1 MFQRRPSPA
10 ATACPGVRRPRRP
23 RPARSLRS
31 GLVAVLAGATLVVT
45 AAPALAVPPPPP
57 NPTDTEIG
65 TARSQQDAAAAEVG
79 RIAGLVTAA
88 EAELERLGIQ
98 AEAAGTAY
106 EIANEALRAAQA
118 EADRAAVLLQQAA
131 DAVAAAQVRI
141 ADFSRDSYMSGSALS
156 GAAAL
161 LDAQGPS
168 QLIERAAML
177 EYVGADKVDVLAA
190 METARI
196 AQAAAESEARAAR
209 DESAAAEEVAEAAKA
224 EAEAQVAVQQGAKAE
239 IEAQKA
245 VYEEQFEDANIELLR
260 LQGARDAHRAW
271 EQQKAAEEAAQR
283 AAAERAAAEAA
294 AAAAA
299 ARNRADSSGSSGSS
313 GGSGKAPSRGP
324 SGGGGGVS
332 SGGTYVQ
339 PTSGRVSS
347 CFGRRWGTFHG
358 GVDIAAPIG
367 TPVYAAHSGVVQRA
381 GTATGFGYAVYILG
395 DDGYV
400 TVYGHVHRYFVRPG
414 ERVRAGEQI
423 AEVGNRGQSTGPHL
437 HFEAHPRGVLHG
449 GQVDPVDWL
458 AARGIHLG
466 AC

>member
-1 MFQRRPSPA
+1 MFQRRPSSP
-10 ATACPGVRRPRRP
+10 ATALRGTRRP
-23 RPARSLRS
+23 RPVRSLRT
-31 GLVAVLAGATLVVT
+31 GLVAVLAGAALVVT

-57 NPTDTEIG
+57 NPTDSEIG
-65 TARSQQDAAAAEVG
+65 AARSQQDDAAAEVG
-79 RIAGLVTAA
+79 RIAGLVAAA
-88 EAELERLGIQ
+88 ETELHRVSIQ

-106 EIANEALRAAQA
+106 EIANEELQAAQA
-118 EADRAAVLLQQAA
+118 RADEAAELLQEAA

-141 ADFSRDSYMSGSALS
+141 AAFSRDSYMTGSALS

-161 LDAQGPS
+161 LDAEGPS

-177 EYVGADKVDVLAA
+177 EYVGADKVDVLAE

-196 AQAAAESEARAAR
+196 AQAAAEAEARAAR
-209 DESAAAEEVAEAAKA
+209 DETAAAAEVAEAAKA
-224 EAEAQVAVQQGAKAE
+224 EADAQVAVQQGAKAE

-245 VYEEQFEDANIELLR
+245 VYEQQFEAANIELLR
-260 LQGARDAHRAW
+260 LQGARDAHQAW
-271 EQQKAAEEAAQR
+271 AQQKAAEEAAQR

-294 AAAAA
+294 AAAEAV
-299 ARNRADSSGSSGSS
+299 RNGS
-313 GGSGKAPSRGP
+313 GGSGGAPPRG
-324 SGGGGGVS
+324 SGGGVS
-332 SGGTYVQ
+332 SGSYVQ

-347 CFGRRWGTFHG
+347 CYGRRWGTFHG

-367 TPVYAAHSGVVQRA
+367 TPVYAAHSGVVRRA
-381 GTATGFGYAVYILG
+381 GTATGFGYAVYIRG

-400 TVYGHVHRYFVRPG
+400 TVYGHVNRYFVQAG

-437 HFEAHPRGVLHG
+437 HFEAHPNGVMHG

-458 AARGIHLG
+458 DARGIHLG

>member
-1 MFQRRPSPA
+1 
-10 ATACPGVRRPRRP
+10 V
-23 RPARSLRS
+23 
-31 GLVAVLAGATLVVT
+31 LVAVLAGAALVAT
-45 AAPALAVPPPPP
+45 ATPALAVPPPPP
-57 NPTDTEIG
+57 NPTDGEIG

-106 EIANEALRAAQA
+106 EVANEALQVAQA
-118 EADRAAVLLQQAA
+118 EADRAAVQLQQAA

-141 ADFSRDSYMSGSALS
+141 AHFSRDSYMSGSTLS

-177 EYVGADKVDVLAA
+177 EYVAADKVDVLAE

-196 AQAAAESEARAAR
+196 AQAAAESAARAAR
-209 DESAAAEEVAEAAKA
+209 DESAAAEEAAEAAKS
-224 EAEAQVAVQQGAKAE
+224 EADAKVAVQQGAKAE
-239 IEAQKA
+239 VEAQKA
-245 VYEEQFEDANIELLR
+245 VYEEQFEAANIELLR
-260 LQGARDAHRAW
+260 LQGARNAHQAW
-271 EQQKAAEEAAQR
+271 QQQKAAEEAAQR

-299 ARNRADSSGSSGSS
+299 ARNSS
-313 GGSGKAPSRGP
+313 GGSGEPPARGP
-324 SGGGGGVS
+324 SGAGVS
-332 SGGTYVQ
+332 SGPYVK

-347 CFGRRWGTFHG
+347 CYGQRWGAFHG

-367 TPVYAAHSGVVQRA
+367 TPVYSAHSGVVQRA

-400 TVYGHVHRYFVRPG
+400 TVYGHVNRYFVRPG
-414 ERVRAGEQI
+414 ERVRAGEEI
-423 AEVGNRGQSTGPHL
+423 AEVGNRGESTGPHL
-437 HFEAHPRGVLHG
+437 HFETHPNGVMHG

-458 AARGIHLG
+458 AARGIQLG

>member
-1 MFQRRPSPA
+1 MFQRRPSS
-10 ATACPGVRRPRRP
+10 ATTVRPGARRPRRP

-31 GLVAVLAGATLVVT
+31 GLVAVLAGAALVAT

-57 NPTDTEIG
+57 NPTDGEIG
-65 TARSQQDAAAAEVG
+65 AARSQQDAAAAEVG

-106 EIANEALRAAQA
+106 EVADEALRAAQA
-118 EADRAAVLLQQAA
+118 EADRAAALLRQAA

-141 ADFSRDSYMSGSALS
+141 AAFSRDSYMSGSTLS

-177 EYVGADKVDVLAA
+177 EYVAADKVDVLAA

-209 DESAAAEEVAEAAKA
+209 DEKAAAEETAEAAKS
-224 EAEAQVAVQQGAKAE
+224 EADAQVAVQQGAKAE

-245 VYEEQFEDANIELLR
+245 VYEEQFDAANIELLR
-260 LQGARDAHRAW
+260 LQGARNAHRAW
-271 EQQKAAEEAAQR
+271 EQQKAAEEAALR

-299 ARNRADSSGSSGSS
+299 ARNNSSG
-313 GGSGKAPSRGP
+313 APSRG
-324 SGGGGGVS
+324 SGGGVS
-332 SGGTYVQ
+332 SGSYVR

-347 CFGRRWGTFHG
+347 CFGRRWGAFHG

-367 TPVYAAHSGVVQRA
+367 TPVYSAHSGVVQRA

-400 TVYGHVHRYFVRPG
+400 TVYGHVNRYFVRAG
-414 ERVRAGEQI
+414 ERVRAGEEI

-437 HFEAHPRGVLHG
+437 HFEAHPRGVMHG

-458 AARGIHLG
+458 DARGIHLG

>member
-10 ATACPGVRRPRRP
+10 TTVRPGARRTRS
-23 RPARSLRS
+23 ARSLRS
-31 GLVAVLAGATLVVT
+31 GLVAVLAGAALVAT
-45 AAPALAVPPPPP
+45 AAPALAAPPPPP
-57 NPTDTEIG
+57 NPTDGQIG
-65 TARSQQDAAAAEVG
+65 AARSQQDAAAAEVG

-88 EAELERLGIQ
+88 EAELARLGFQ

-106 EIANEALRAAQA
+106 EVANEALQAAQA

-141 ADFSRDSYMSGSALS
+141 AHFSRDSYISGSTLS
-156 GAAAL
+156 AAAAL

-177 EYVGADKVDVLAA
+177 DYVAADKVDVLAA

-209 DESAAAEEVAEAAKA
+209 DEKAAAEETAEAAKE
-224 EAEAQVAVQQGAKAE
+224 EADAKVAVQQGAKAE

-245 VYEEQFEDANIELLR
+245 VYEQQFDAANVELLR
-260 LQGARDAHRAW
+260 LQGARDAHQAW
-271 EQQKAAEEAAQR
+271 ERQKSAEEAAQR

-299 ARNRADSSGSSGSS
+299 ARNNSSG
-313 GGSGKAPSRGP
+313 APSRGP
-324 SGGGGGVS
+324 SGGAVS
-332 SGGTYVQ
+332 SGSYVK

-347 CFGRRWGTFHG
+347 CYGRRWGAFHG

-367 TPVYAAHSGVVQRA
+367 TPVYSAHSGVVQRA

-400 TVYGHVHRYFVRPG
+400 TVYGHVNRYFVRAG
-414 ERVRAGEQI
+414 ERVRAGEEI

-437 HFEAHPRGVLHG
+437 HFETHPNGVMYG

-458 AARGIHLG
+458 DARGIRLG

>member
-1 MFQRRPSPA
+1 MFQRRPSRA
-10 ATACPGVRRPRRP
+10 ATVCPGVPRQRRP

-31 GLVAVLAGATLVVT
+31 GLVAVLAGTALVIT
-45 AAPALAVPPPPP
+45 AVPALAAPPAPP
-57 NPTDTEIG
+57 NPTDNEIG
-65 TARSQQDAAAAEVG
+65 AARSQQDAAAAEVG

-88 EAELERLGIQ
+88 EAELDRLGIQ

-106 EIANEALRAAQA
+106 EVANEALQAAQA
-118 EADRAAVLLQQAA
+118 KADEAAALLQQAA

-141 ADFSRDSYMSGSALS
+141 AHFSRDSYMTGASMSAT
-156 GAAAL
+156 AAL
-161 LDAQGPS
+161 LDSQGPS
-168 QLIERAAML
+168 ELIQRAAML
-177 EYVGADKVDVLAA
+177 DYVAADKVDVLAA

-209 DESAAAEEVAEAAKA
+209 DETAAAAEAAEAAKA
-224 EAEAQVAVQQGAKAE
+224 TADAQVAVQQGAKAE

-245 VYEEQFEDANIELLR
+245 VYEQQFDAANVELLR
-260 LQGARDAHRAW
+260 LQGARDAHQAW
-271 EQQKAAEEAAQR
+271 EQQKADEEAAQR

-299 ARNRADSSGSSGSS
+299 ARASSSSSVAAPARGSS
-313 GGSGKAPSRGP
+313 
-324 SGGGGGVS
+324 GGGVS
-332 SGGTYVQ
+332 SGSYVQ

-347 CFGRRWGTFHG
+347 CYGWRWGALHG

-367 TPVYAAHSGVVQRA
+367 TPVYSAHSGVVQRA

-400 TVYGHVHRYFVRPG
+400 TVYGHVNRYFVRAG

-437 HFEAHPRGVLHG
+437 HFEAHPRGVMYG

-458 AARGIHLG
+458 DARGIHLG